1 MFFLNVE
8 LDVSRHQTIMV
19 GENAKALY
27 LKWQETG
34 KDEDFELLASTI
46 EDDVREQLD
55 FWIEDI
61 TERIVSKK

>member
-1 MFFLNVE
+1 
-8 LDVSRHQTIMV
+8 MV

-27 LKWQETG
+27 LKWRETG

-46 EDDVREQLD
+46 EGDVREQFE

-61 TERIVSKK
+61 SAQNVSKK

>member
-1 MFFLNVE
+1 MFILSVE
-8 LDVSRHQTIMV
+8 LETSYRQTVMV

>member
-34 KDEDFELLASTI
+34 NDEDFELLASTI
-46 EDDVREQLD
+46 EDDVREQLE
-55 FWIEDI
+55 FWIENMSAQN
-61 TERIVSKK
+61 VSKK

>member
-1 MFFLNVE
+1 
-8 LDVSRHQTIMV
+8 MV